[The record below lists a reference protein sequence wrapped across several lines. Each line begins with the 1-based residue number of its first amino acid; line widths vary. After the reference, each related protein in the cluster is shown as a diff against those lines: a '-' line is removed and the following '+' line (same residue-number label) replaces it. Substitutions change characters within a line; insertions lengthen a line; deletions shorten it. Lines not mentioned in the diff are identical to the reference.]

1 MKRRIS
7 CLHNITQSY
16 TSKRSITKP
25 CDISPAVMFFISS
38 PTVKYK
44 PRPANTSP
52 DLQIQTT
59 LEIHAQAC
67 KYNPDMQIQ
76 AQSCKYTPDLQ
87 IHKPAHT
94 TQTCKRKLRQANTS
108 PELQKQ
114 TQACKYNQDL
124 QIQAEIYKYTPDLQ
138 IQAQACKYHPDM

>member
-52 DLQIQTT
+52 DLQIQTR

-76 AQSCKYTPDLQ
+76 AKSCKYKPDLQ
-87 IHKPAHT
+87 IHP
-94 TQTCKRKLRQANTS
+94 RPANTS
-108 PELQKQ
+108 
-114 TQACKYNQDL
+114 
-124 QIQAEIYKYTPDLQ
+124 PDLQ
-138 IQAQACKYHPDM
+138 IQAQTCKYQPEVQTHAQTCKCKPRPANTNPD

>member
-76 AQSCKYTPDLQ
+76 AQS
-87 IHKPAHT
+87 
-94 TQTCKRKLRQANTS
+94 
-108 PELQKQ
+108 
-114 TQACKYNQDL
+114 
-124 QIQAEIYKYTPDLQ
+124 YKYTPDLQ
-138 IQAQACKYHPDM
+138 IQAQACKYHTDLQIQAQSCKYIQDMQRQAQACNRLANTSPDFQIEANIIEYERRLQ